1 MSKRIM
7 NTVGMVGCLLCDQ
20 AKCQVACPHF
30 DPSKVL
36 RSLWFDNE
44 KGARAAIPDTQPCAE
59 CNAPCAKAC
68 PQSGKVDI
76 RGLMLQMG
84 KEIPAHRGLD
94 PTRLQTNFLGFTLE
108 NPFLL
113 SSSVV
118 GSNYDM
124 CRRAFQMGW
133 AGVAYKTICMFG
145 IHETSP
151 RYAAIKDPSGTVI
164 GFKNVEQLSD
174 LPLEENLS
182 IFRRL
187 KAEFPG
193 KYLLVSIMGRDEEE
207 WETLARLAD
216 ENGADAIELNFSCP
230 NMKDDGLGSDVGQ
243 DNLLIQQFTA
253 AARRGTNKPII
264 AKLTPNVQEMSS
276 AALAAKNGGADGLA
290 AINTLKSYITLDSE
304 TYAKDAEKKAYHMTA
319 VGGYSGAS
327 VKPIALRFIAE
338 LKQNPALSN
347 LPISGMGGVETWRDA
362 AQFMIMGASS
372 VQVTTAVMLYGYRII
387 DDLSDG
393 LLRLLDEYGL
403 DQVDQ
408 LVGIGLKNVVPL
420 HDVERDMVIYPRFN
434 LSRCVG
440 CRRCFRS
447 CMDGGHQA
455 ISFVNGHPRLNAAQC
470 VGCHLCII
478 VCPKDAISS
487 SGVSVPRNRHT

>member
-1 MSKRIM
+1 MSKRKM
-7 NTVGMVGCLLCDQ
+7 NTGAMSACLLCDE
-20 AKCQVACPHF
+20 AKCRSACPHF
-30 DPSKVL
+30 DPSKAL

-44 KGARAAIPDTQPCAE
+44 NGARAAIPDSMPCAG
-59 CNAPCAKAC
+59 CDAPCAQAC
-68 PQSGKVDI
+68 PQSGKIDI
-76 RGLMLQMG
+76 RDLMLQMG
-84 KEIPAHRGLD
+84 EKIPARRGLD
-94 PTRLQTNFLGFTLE
+94 PARLQTDFLGFALE

-118 GSNYDM
+118 GSSYEM
-124 CRRAFQMGW
+124 CRRAFQLGW
-133 AGVAYKTICMFG
+133 AGVAYKTICLFD

-151 RYAAIKDPSGTVI
+151 RYAAIKDPAGTVI

-174 LPLEENLS
+174 SPLEENLS
-182 IFRRL
+182 AFRRL
-187 KAEFPG
+187 KAEFPE

-207 WETLARLAD
+207 WEKLARLAD

-253 AARRGTNKPII
+253 AARRGTKKPII

-290 AINTLKSYITLDSE
+290 AINTLKSYITLGRE
-304 TYAKDAEKKAYHMTA
+304 AYAKDAAPSQTA
-319 VGGYSGAS
+319 VGGYSGSS

-338 LKQNPALSN
+338 LKQNPQLSGM
-347 LPISGMGGVETWRDA
+347 PISGMGGVVTWRDA
-362 AQFMIMGASS
+362 AQFMIMGAAS

-387 DDLSDG
+387 DDLCDG
-393 LLRLLDEYGL
+393 LLRLLDEYGFEN
-403 DQVDQ
+403 VAQ
-408 LVGIGLKNVVPL
+408 LVGIGLRNVVPL
-420 HDVERDMVIYPRFN
+420 KNVERDMVILPRFN
-434 LSRCVG
+434 LSSCVG
-440 CRRCFRS
+440 CRRCLRS

-455 ISFVNGHPRLNAAQC
+455 ISFTDGHPRLDAARC

-487 SGVSVPRNRHT
+487 SGISVPRKRHL

>member
-1 MSKRIM
+1 MGKRKM
-7 NTVGMVGCLLCDQ
+7 NTVALAACLLCDQ
-20 AKCQVACPHF
+20 AKCQAACPHF

-44 KGARAAIPDTQPCAE
+44 GGARAAIPDAQPCAE
-59 CNAPCAKAC
+59 CHAPCNDAC
-68 PQSGKVDI
+68 PQSGKIDI

-84 KEIPAHRGLD
+84 KEIPARRGLD
-94 PTRLQTNFLGFTLE
+94 PARLQTNFLGFTLE

-118 GSNYDM
+118 GSNYEM

-133 AGVAYKTICMFG
+133 AGVAYKTICMFS

-164 GFKNVEQLSD
+164 GFKNVEQLSN

-182 IFRRL
+182 TFRRL

-253 AARRGTNKPII
+253 AARRGAKKPII

-276 AALAAKNGGADGLA
+276 AALAARNGGADGLA
-290 AINTLKSYITLDSE
+290 AINTMKSYITLDSE
-304 TYAKDAEKKAYHMTA
+304 TYAKDAENQTYHMTA

-338 LKQNPALSN
+338 LKQNPALCD

-372 VQVTTAVMLYGYRII
+372 VQITTAVMLYGYRII
-387 DDLSDG
+387 DDLRDG

-403 DQVDQ
+403 EQVDQ
-408 LVGIGLKNVVPL
+408 LVGIGLRNVVPL
-420 HDVERDMVIYPRFN
+420 HDVDRDRVIYPRFDRT
-434 LSRCVG
+434 RCVG
-440 CRRCFRS
+440 CRRCLRS

-455 ISFVNGHPRLNAAQC
+455 ITFADGHPRLDAARC
-470 VGCHLCII
+470 VGCHLCVI
-478 VCPKDAISS
+478 VCPKEAISS
-487 SGVSVPRNRHT
+487 SGISVPRRRHT

>member
-1 MSKRIM
+1 MSKRRI
-7 NTVGMVGCLLCDQ
+7 NTGAMSACLLCDE
-20 AKCQVACPHF
+20 AKCRSACPRF

-44 KGARAAIPDTQPCAE
+44 NGARAAIPDDMPCAG
-59 CNAPCAKAC
+59 CDAPCARAC
-68 PQSGKVDI
+68 PQSGKIDI
-76 RGLMLQMG
+76 RDLMLQMG
-84 KEIPAHRGLD
+84 EKIPARRGLD
-94 PTRLQTNFLGFTLE
+94 PAKLRTDFLGFTLE

-118 GSNYDM
+118 GSSYEM

-133 AGVAYKTICMFG
+133 AGVAYKTICLFD

-151 RYAAIKDPSGTVI
+151 RYDAIKDSAGTVI

-174 LPLEENLS
+174 SPLEENLS
-182 IFRRL
+182 AFRRL
-187 KAEFPG
+187 KAEFPE

-207 WETLARLAD
+207 WEKLARLAD

-230 NMKDDGLGSDVGQ
+230 NMKDEGLGSDVGQ

-253 AARRGTNKPII
+253 AARRGTKKPII

-290 AINTLKSYITLDSE
+290 AINTLKSYITLGRE
-304 TYAKDAEKKAYHMTA
+304 AYAKDAAPRQTA
-319 VGGYSGAS
+319 VGGYSGSS

-338 LKQNPALSN
+338 LKQNPQLSGM
-347 LPISGMGGVETWRDA
+347 PISGMGGVETWRDA
-362 AQFMIMGASS
+362 AQFMIMGAAS

-387 DDLSDG
+387 EDLCDG

-403 DQVDQ
+403 ERVDQ
-408 LVGIGLKNVVPL
+408 LVGIGLRNVVPL
-420 HDVERDMVIYPRFN
+420 KNVERDMVILPRFN
-434 LSRCVG
+434 LANCAG
-440 CRRCFRS
+440 CRRCLRS

-455 ISFVNGHPRLNAAQC
+455 ISFQDGHPRLDPARC
-470 VGCHLCII
+470 VGCHLCVI

-487 SGVSVPRNRHT
+487 SGISVPRKRHP

>member
-1 MSKRIM
+1 MSKRKM
-7 NTVGMVGCLLCDQ
+7 NTVAMASCLLCDD
-20 AKCQVACPHF
+20 AKCKEACPHF
-30 DPSKVL
+30 DPSKAL

-44 KGARAAIPDTQPCAE
+44 GGARAVIPDTMPCAD
-59 CNAPCAKAC
+59 CSAPCVDAC
-68 PQSGKVDI
+68 VQSGKIDI

-84 KEIPAHRGLD
+84 KEIPACRGLD
-94 PTRLQTNFLGFTLE
+94 PARLKIDFLGFPLE

-133 AGVAYKTICMFG
+133 AGVAYKTICLFD

-174 LPLEENLS
+174 LPLEENLLT
-182 IFRRL
+182 FRRL
-187 KAEFPG
+187 KAEFPE

-207 WETLARLAD
+207 WETLARLAE
-216 ENGADAIELNFSCP
+216 ENGADAVELNFSCP

-243 DNLLIQQFTA
+243 DNLLIRQFTA
-253 AARRGTNKPII
+253 AARRGTKKPII

-276 AALAAKNGGADGLA
+276 AALAAKEGGADGLA

-304 TYAKDAEKKAYHMTA
+304 TYAKDNEHAAYHMTA
-319 VGGYSGAS
+319 IGGYSGAS

-338 LKQNPALSN
+338 LKQNPMLCD
-347 LPISGMGGVETWRDA
+347 LPVSGMGGVETWRDA

-387 DDLSDG
+387 EDLCDG
-393 LLRLLDEYGL
+393 LLRLLDEYKL
-403 DQVDQ
+403 ENVEE
-408 LVGIGLKNVVPL
+408 LVAIGLKNVVPL
-420 HDVERDMVIYPRFN
+420 HDVERDKVIYPRFD

-440 CRRCFRS
+440 CRRCLRS

-455 ISFVNGHPRLNAAQC
+455 IFFEKGHPRLDAARC
-470 VGCHLCII
+470 VGCHLCVI
-478 VCPKDAISS
+478 VCPKEAVSS
-487 SGVSVPRNRHT
+487 SGISVPRHRQP

>member
-1 MSKRIM
+1 MSKRKM
-7 NTVGMVGCLLCDQ
+7 NTVAMAACLLCDE
-20 AKCQVACPHF
+20 AKCGAACPHF
-30 DPSKVL
+30 DPSRAL

-44 KGARAAIPDTQPCAE
+44 KGARAAIPDSIPCAE
-59 CNAPCAKAC
+59 CNAPCAEAC
-68 PQSGKVDI
+68 PQRGKIDI
-76 RGLMLQMG
+76 RELMLQMS
-84 KEIPAHRGLD
+84 KEIPVQRGLD
-94 PTRLQTNFLGFTLE
+94 PARLQTDFLGFKLQ

-118 GSNYDM
+118 GSSYDM
-124 CRRAFQMGW
+124 CRRAFQAGW
-133 AGVAYKTICMFG
+133 AGVAYKTICMFS

-182 IFRRL
+182 TFRRL
-187 KAEFPG
+187 KAEFPE

-207 WETLARLAD
+207 WEALARMAD

-243 DNLLIQQFTA
+243 DNLLISRFTA
-253 AARRGTNKPII
+253 AARRGTKKPII

-276 AALAAKNGGADGLA
+276 AALAAKRGGADGLA
-290 AINTLKSYITLDSE
+290 AINTLKSYITLDGE
-304 TYAKDAEKKAYHMTA
+304 TYAKDAENAAYHLTA

-338 LKQNPALSN
+338 LKTNPMLHDMP
-347 LPISGMGGVETWRDA
+347 LSGMGGVETWRDA

-387 DDLSDG
+387 DDLCDG
-393 LLRLLDEYGL
+393 LLRLLDEYEL
-403 DQVDQ
+403 ASVDE
-408 LVGIGLKNVVPL
+408 LIGIGLRNVVPL
-420 HDVERDMVIYPRFN
+420 HDVERDAVIYPRFD
-434 LSRCVG
+434 LSRCAG
-440 CRRCFRS
+440 CRRCYRS

-455 ISFVNGHPRLNAAQC
+455 ISFMNGHPRLDAARC
-470 VGCHLCII
+470 VGCHLCVI

-487 SGVSVPRNRHT
+487 SGISVQRVRKS